1 MKIKISKKNFI
12 ISCAIGAVLGTILFA
27 AIKNA
32 LAPDSVK
39 IAFYNL
45 SENQIEAIKQESKKF
60 TERKISYKFTTIDSE
75 SAFAKTDVDLIF
87 TNMGAT
93 ADKMSESIPAKKRRK
108 TYLNSKVLAGSSIS
122 AAKKA
127 RVDSNKIVQVPL
139 LFDGYELLLSTESLR
154 KTNTQS
160 INGWNEFETYAQKAR
175 ESYRMPLVF
184 AGKDADTFLAVI
196 TVLTESFGGMEDC
209 LKAQEMI
216 LDFTGDDYNAL
227 VKKLVSSQ
235 GPLHETCRRLK
246 KWINDGIISPEV
258 LRLSKSA
265 VISLAEHHHMASF
278 IIPLSEHRNFSDE
291 ASRKFTT
298 IPISSDEQLTF
309 IPSNRPLNTRSIVS
323 PVICAVPMT
332 KNRNVSFF
340 VSHLTSENA
349 QERISNL
356 TGLAPMHARCH
367 VPDIYSDDVRFWI
380 AASQVPTTPLGDSAF
395 TSQQKKETVADCL
408 RNYILEN

>member
-1 MKIKISKKNFI
+1 MKIKLNKKTFI

-32 LAPDSVK
+32 VAPTSVK
-39 IAFYNL
+39 IAFHNL
-45 SENQIEAIKQESKKF
+45 SENQIEAIKQESAKF
-60 TERKISYKFTTIDSE
+60 TERKISYTFTTIDSE
-75 SAFAKTDVDLIF
+75 SAFAKTDADLIF
-87 TNMGAT
+87 TTMGAT
-93 ADKMSESIPAKKRRK
+93 ANKMSESIPAKKRRK
-108 TYLNSKVLAGSSIS
+108 VCLNSKVLAGSSIS

-127 RVDSNKIVQVPL
+127 RVDSDKVVQVPL

-160 INGWNEFETYAQKAR
+160 INGWNEFEAYAQKAQ
-175 ESYRMPLVF
+175 ESYKMPLVF

-196 TVLTESFGGMEDC
+196 TVLTESFGGREDC

-216 LDFTGDDYNAL
+216 LNYTGDDYNAL
-227 VKKLVSSQ
+227 VKNLVSSQ
-235 GPLHETCRRLK
+235 GPLYESCRRLK
-246 KWINDGIISPEV
+246 KWISDGTLSPEV

-278 IIPLSEHRNFSDE
+278 ILPLSEHRNFSDE

-380 AASQVPTTPLGDSAF
+380 AASQVPVTPLGDSAF
-395 TSQQKKETVADCL
+395 TLQQKKEAVADCL